1 MDGDQGPLQAG
12 ARKTRLFDDELFLRD
27 LSEVHMLIDFVSGR
41 ADKSL
46 ADLEGIAFTDP
57 GAAPGA
63 PPVKL
68 TAQQAVEEICKIS
81 YPPGGDIEV
90 NAQQAAFMLMVK
102 DKLNFLASPSRGL
115 TVAFT
120 SMFAGVS
127 LRFDSLLSIF
137 TDRLFS
143 WCASIITGERW
154 EANIPPNKIAAGEAA
169 IPAGG
174 AMGQD
179 KKAASPDMRRIFYSA
194 RAAYPNLEA
203 QARRFRSF
211 YSRLPFFAS
220 AVVLAIVYINF
231 DIGLTNGALQHIST
245 AQAQYADLLSKAKGL
260 PPNLANCAAT
270 ATPPPDDCPEARL
283 ALDQIVSGRRE
294 LGRLMGGWPWLHPV
308 PATVALLA
316 PLVDEPSR
324 GRTRGAVAGK
334 AAPPDEAQYLESTP
348 LENLAGDA
356 INGLTTI
363 IVPTAFGLLG
373 TMAGLMRSITL
384 KVRESLLSPRD
395 LMVSRI
401 GICLGMSAGLAVG
414 LFSKQIAPVLAAGQ
428 VAGGVS
434 VSTAGLSFL
443 VGFGAEAFFTFLDG
457 LLLRTFP
464 TPQQL
469 HGQAA
474 KPTGR

>member
-1 MDGDQGPLQAG
+1 MDGDQSLAQA
-12 ARKTRLFDDELFLRD
+12 APRKTRLFDDELFLRD
-27 LSEVHMLIDFVSGR
+27 LSEVHMLIDYVSGR
-41 ADKSL
+41 SDKSL
-46 ADLEGIAFTDP
+46 AALEGVALTEPAD
-57 GAAPGA
+57 GAAPV
-63 PPVKL
+63 PL
-68 TAQQAVEEICKIS
+68 SAQQVVEDICKIS

-102 DKLNFLASPSRGL
+102 DRLNYLASPARGL

-127 LRFDSLLSIF
+127 LRFDSLASIF
-137 TDRLFS
+137 ADRLYS
-143 WCASIITGERW
+143 ACASVITGERW
-154 EANIPPNKIAAGEAA
+154 EASIPANKVAGGDAAPAAGAA
-169 IPAGG
+169 
-174 AMGQD
+174 GQD
-179 KKAASPDMRRIFYSA
+179 KKPAAPDPRRIFYSA

-231 DIGLTNGALQHIST
+231 DISLTNGALQHVST
-245 AQAQYADLLSKAKGL
+245 AQASYADLLSKAKGL
-260 PPNLANCAAT
+260 PPNLANCAAG
-270 ATPPPDDCPEARL
+270 APTPPVECPEAKL
-283 ALDQIVSGRRE
+283 ALDQIVAGRNE

-316 PLVDEPSR
+316 PLVDDPP
-324 GRTRGAVAGK
+324 GRTRNAAGK
-334 AAPPDEAQYLESTP
+334 APAPDDAQYLESTP
-348 LENLAGDA
+348 LEGLVGDA

-384 KVRESLLSPRD
+384 KVRESILSPRD

-428 VAGGVS
+428 VAGGIT

-457 LLLRTFP
+457 MLLRTFP
-464 TPQQL
+464 TPQQPN
-469 HGQAA
+469 GPGTQ
-474 KPTGR
+474 GR

>member
-41 ADKSL
+41 VDKSL
-46 ADLEGIAFTDP
+46 ADLDGIAFTDP
-57 GAAPGA
+57 AGGSAPVHA
-63 PPVKL
+63 
-68 TAQQAVEEICKIS
+68 TAQQVVEEICKIS

-102 DKLNFLASPSRGL
+102 DKLNYLASPSRGL

-127 LRFDSLLSIF
+127 LRFDSLLSIVA
-137 TDRLFS
+137 DRLFS
-143 WCASIITGERW
+143 GCASLITGERW
-154 EANIPPNKIAAGEAA
+154 EANIPANKVAPGEAA
-169 IPAGG
+169 LPTGG

-179 KKAASPDMRRIFYSA
+179 RKAASPDLRRIFYSA

-260 PPNLANCAAT
+260 PPNQANCAA
-270 ATPPPDDCPEARL
+270 AGAPEDCAEARL
-283 ALDQIVSGRRE
+283 ALDQIVSGRKE

-316 PLVDEPSR
+316 PLVDEPAR
-324 GRTRGAVAGK
+324 GRTRAAAAGRV
-334 AAPPDEAQYLESTP
+334 AAPDDAQYLESTP
-348 LENLAGDA
+348 LESLASDA

-414 LFSKQIAPVLAAGQ
+414 LFSKQIAPVLSAGQ
-428 VAGGVS
+428 VAGVS

-457 LLLRTFP
+457 MLLRTFP
-464 TPQQL
+464 TPQQP
-469 HGQAA
+469 HGPGGPMA
-474 KPTGR
+474 KAGR